1 MPSAKKNV
9 KTKGSGATSSQPR
22 AAASTKKISSKASVP
37 AKDSVGKKDSVD
49 KKAASVKAPAVKT
62 VTASAQ
68 KASST
73 GAKTVSPAKNP
84 SKTTS
89 KATAPASAP
98 MPKASTKQ
106 KAPEKTAV
114 VDKGPP
120 KSPSAKNP
128 APKTNLASSPTAKS
142 TKAVTPAASSAKSV
156 KKQDKPEAKAPE
168 PKLATQ
174 KNKAPAPQAKGVDAA
189 KKTAPSAVKPP
200 AAAAAT
206 ASAPKAATAPKI
218 EPIAAPKATTPAA
231 EHKAPPQLNQVT
243 PSTNAAVNV
252 APVKSGPEIKAA
264 PPVAKAKASGPKH
277 GFKLNEYIVYPAHGV
292 GQITGVEIQEVAGFS
307 LELFVVS
314 FLKDKMILKVPT
326 SKVVSVGMR
335 KLAET
340 NIVEKAL
347 STLSGRA
354 RIKRTMWSR
363 RAQEYEA
370 KINSGDL
377 VTIAEVVRDLYRS
390 DTQPEQS
397 YSERQLYEAALD
409 RMAREI
415 AAVKKLID
423 AESLKLIESFLQKG
437 PKRGPKTEVEADG
450 DASNATDSEVD
461 ADTDNDDSD
470 VDRAA

>member
-1 MPSAKKNV
+1 
-9 KTKGSGATSSQPR
+9 
-22 AAASTKKISSKASVP
+22 
-37 AKDSVGKKDSVD
+37 
-49 KKAASVKAPAVKT
+49 
-62 VTASAQ
+62 
-68 KASST
+68 
-73 GAKTVSPAKNP
+73 
-84 SKTTS
+84 
-89 KATAPASAP
+89 
-98 MPKASTKQ
+98 
-106 KAPEKTAV
+106 
-114 VDKGPP
+114 
-120 KSPSAKNP
+120 
-128 APKTNLASSPTAKS
+128 
-142 TKAVTPAASSAKSV
+142 
-156 KKQDKPEAKAPE
+156 
-168 PKLATQ
+168 
-174 KNKAPAPQAKGVDAA
+174 
-189 KKTAPSAVKPP
+189 
-200 AAAAAT
+200 
-206 ASAPKAATAPKI
+206 
-218 EPIAAPKATTPAA
+218 
-231 EHKAPPQLNQVT
+231 
-243 PSTNAAVNV
+243 
-252 APVKSGPEIKAA
+252 
-264 PPVAKAKASGPKH
+264 
-277 GFKLNEYIVYPAHGV
+277 
-292 GQITGVEIQEVAGFS
+292 
-307 LELFVVS
+307 
-314 FLKDKMILKVPT
+314 MILKVPT

-461 ADTDNDDSD
+461 PDTDSDDSD